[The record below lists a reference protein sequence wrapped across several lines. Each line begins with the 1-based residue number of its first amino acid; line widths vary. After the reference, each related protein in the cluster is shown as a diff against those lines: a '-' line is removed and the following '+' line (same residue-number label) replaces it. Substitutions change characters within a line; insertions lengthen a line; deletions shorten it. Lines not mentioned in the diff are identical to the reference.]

1 MSRIDRNSFG
11 EWSYLF
17 IQCRSCVSPY
27 LASGHLQHRHLVH
40 DVPFDLC
47 LYPRRY
53 VKKSAFQW
61 PVFSMTHISVTTLPV
76 PVQGLSEYSA
86 LENFWRRYNTALL
99 DRTALAL
106 QKADLRSE
114 NQQLQKMLRD
124 YLENLRAGTVTKAEG
139 ILPQVGGGGELL
151 VVSG

>member
-1 MSRIDRNSFG
+1 MLPRTVGVPASRR
-11 EWSYLF
+11 
-17 IQCRSCVSPY
+17 QA
-27 LASGHLQHRHLVH
+27 LA
-40 DVPFDLC
+40 
-47 LYPRRY
+47 
-53 VKKSAFQW
+53 
-61 PVFSMTHISVTTLPV
+61 
-76 PVQGLSEYSA
+76 EYSA

-139 ILPQVGGGGELL
+139 ILPQVRQTQSDRAARLL
-151 VVSG
+151 GADQGNAAVFFFTGVTRKCLFIVILGRVDGCQLRPNMRMCIGSVAYTTRDGCSDLCL

>member
-1 MSRIDRNSFG
+1 MTTNTVIQ
-11 EWSYLF
+11 F
-17 IQCRSCVSPY
+17 ISSVHCPC
-27 LASGHLQHRHLVH
+27 LQAL
-40 DVPFDLC
+40 
-47 LYPRRY
+47 
-53 VKKSAFQW
+53 
-61 PVFSMTHISVTTLPV
+61 T
-76 PVQGLSEYSA
+76 EYSA

-139 ILPQVGGGGELL
+139 ILPQVRPGPLLPTGPWVAAGEHWISLL
-151 VVSG
+151 

>member
-1 MSRIDRNSFG
+1 MNG
-11 EWSYLF
+11 PTCLF
-17 IQCRSCVSPY
+17 S
-27 LASGHLQHRHLVH
+27 AEVH
-40 DVPFDLC
+40 DVRFDLC

-61 PVFSMTHISVTTLPV
+61 PVFSMAHISVTPFPV
-76 PVQGLSEYSA
+76 PAQGLSEYSA

-139 ILPQVGGGGELL
+139 ILPQVGGELL
-151 VVSG
+151 VVAGWGGCGAVWIKTPSDE